1 MNTEI
6 VHYGTDVA
14 KATLEINGAS
24 GGPSLANTARGHTQ
38 LLAWLAQQPGVPHV
52 ICEATGGYERA
63 MVAALQA
70 AGVRV
75 SVVNPHRIRAF
86 ARARG
91 VAAKTD
97 RLDAAVLRDYGICLA
112 PAPTTPLSAVQLELA
127 ALATEYQ
134 YVVASITREQG
145 HAELLVHPQAQR
157 HSEARVRQLERQRD
171 QLEAALAQALEA
183 DPQLSQHATRLEQ
196 VEGIGR
202 KTVVSLLAFLPELG
216 RLRPG
221 QAAALA
227 GVAPF
232 NRDSGKWCGKRM
244 IGGGRPAVRRALYMA
259 ALSAAKHNPVLA
271 PFYQRLR
278 TRGKPAKVAL
288 TAVMRKLIEHA
299 NRVLAQSQNLSPC
312 IA

>member
-6 VHYGTDVA
+6 VYYGMDVA
-14 KATLEINGAS
+14 KATLEINATS
-24 GGPSLANTARGHTQ
+24 GGLQLANTARGHAQ
-38 LLAWLAQQPGVPHV
+38 LLGWLAQQPGVPQV

-63 MVAALQA
+63 LVAALQA
-70 AGVRV
+70 AAVRV
-75 SVVNPHRIRAF
+75 SVVNPLRVRAF

-91 VAAKTD
+91 LAAKTD
-97 RLDAAVLRDYGICLA
+97 RLDAAVLRDYGERL
-112 PAPTTPLSAVQLELA
+112 TPSARTRLSAVQTELA

-134 YVVASITREQG
+134 YVVASMTREHG
-145 HAELLVHPQAQR
+145 HAELLEHPQARR
-157 HSEARVRQLERQRD
+157 HCEARLRQLERQRD
-171 QLEAALAQALEA
+171 DLEAALAQALEA
-183 DPQLSQHATRLEQ
+183 DQQLSQQAARLEQ

-202 KTVVSLLAFLPELG
+202 KTAVSLLAFLPELG

-221 QAAALA
+221 QAAALT

-232 NRDSGKWCGKRM
+232 NRDSGEWRGKRM

-259 ALSAAKHNPVLA
+259 ALSASKHNPILA

-299 NRVLAQSQNLSPC
+299 NRLLAQPQNLSPC
-312 IA
+312 AT